1 MEYFLMDQDAR
12 TLAGAG
18 VDYRDAG
25 FLGSEPFVT
34 WFDFDEETKLPD
46 FLQGEQG
53 GRAIFCISDEM
64 KEILDNYGCL
74 KETVPVFLT
83 DTQYRAQKVYW
94 KIEAEEAD
102 CLEQDWF
109 ADKQHMIFESEPPKG
124 RYLFQARNIK
134 KKYLIVSLELAE
146 NLLRRHMYGIQFYPV
161 RRRSGDGTL

>member
-1 MEYFLMDQDAR
+1 
-12 TLAGAG
+12 
-18 VDYRDAG
+18 
-25 FLGSEPFVT
+25 
-34 WFDFDEETKLPD
+34 
-46 FLQGEQG
+46 
-53 GRAIFCISDEM
+53 M

-146 NLLRRHMYGIQFYPV
+146 NLLRRHMYGIRFYPV
-161 RRRSGDGTL
+161 RRRSGDETL